1 MSLPRWL
8 GRINRRVFNPLEI
21 RRGKKPVLSHVGRRS
36 GKPYK
41 TPLDAHSVENGY
53 IFIVNYGVGCDW
65 VQNILAAGQAHLTIG
80 DRTYDLDRPR
90 LISDEEAARS
100 LAPDTKRPP
109 SFLRINDYLR
119 MNLVMSNS

>member
-21 RRGKKPVLSHVGRRS
+21 RRGKRPVLSHVGRRS
-36 GKPYK
+36 GNLYK

-53 IFIVNYGVGCDW
+53 VFVVNYGVGCDW
-65 VQNILAAGQAHLTIG
+65 VQNILAAGRAALTIG
-80 DRTYDLDRPR
+80 DRTYDLERPR

-100 LAPDTKRPP
+100 LPPNTKLPP
-109 SFLRINDYLR
+109 SFLGIDDYLR
-119 MNLVMSNS
+119 MNLVTSNP